1 MMGSILEAF
10 CVAPLLAVSW
20 HLACAHCLT
29 AWCDLLL
36 GE

>member
-1 MMGSILEAF
+1 MDAILDALTF
-10 CVAPLLAVSW
+10 GPLLAATW
-20 HLACAHCLT
+20 HLAAARALT

>member
-1 MMGSILEAF
+1 MDSILEAI
-10 CVAPLLAVSW
+10 AAGPLMALSW
-20 HLACAHCLT
+20 HLCCAQVLT

>member
-1 MMGSILEAF
+1 MTDLLETLTF
-10 CVAPLLAVSW
+10 GPMLAVSW
-20 HLACAHCLT
+20 HLACAEVLT